1 MPAAAILAAL
11 AWALRAAVAWLIGH
25 YVLMP
30 IVRFVV
36 VLSIAV
42 LLVEWYLQPHHV
54 EAVRNA
60 AMALPASVRWGLGFI
75 RLDTGLTFLGGALVA
90 RFFIRTVRAAL

>member
-1 MPAAAILAAL
+1 MPGAAILAAL
-11 AWALRAAVAWLIGH
+11 AWALRAAVGWLVAH
-25 YVLMP
+25 YVVMP

-36 VLSIAV
+36 VLTLAV

-54 EAVRNA
+54 EALRNA
-60 AMALPASVRWGLGFI
+60 AAALPGSVRWALGFI
-75 RLDTGLTFLGGALVA
+75 RLDTGLTLLGGALVA